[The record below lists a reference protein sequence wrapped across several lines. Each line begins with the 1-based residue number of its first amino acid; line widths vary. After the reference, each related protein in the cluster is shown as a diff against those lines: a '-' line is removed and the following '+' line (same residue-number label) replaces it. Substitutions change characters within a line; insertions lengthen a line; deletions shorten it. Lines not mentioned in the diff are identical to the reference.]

1 MSLKDQFGKDVL
13 LTGWGHSRFGKLT
26 DETLESLIVQVATEA
41 IGNAGIEAG
50 QIDEIYL
57 GQFNSGM
64 MPLAFPSSLALQVS
78 DQLANVPSTR
88 VENACASGSAAFQQ
102 GTKSL
107 LAGTAKT
114 VLVIGA
120 EKMTQAGA
128 DVVGAALLGADYD
141 MAGKASTTGFTG
153 LFAEVAK
160 HYGKRYGYG
169 NGKLGDV
176 LGTIAAKNHRNGVDN
191 PYAQLRKDLGEEFCR
206 TVSDKNPMVADPLR
220 RTDCSPV
227 SDGAA
232 AVVLSVAPTGGA
244 TAPVRLAGFGQAN
257 DFFPAERR
265 DPTEFA
271 ATRASWQRALGMAGV
286 GLEELDFAEVHD
298 CFTIAELL
306 MYEAMGLTERGQG
319 ARALEEGWVFKD
331 GKLPVNVSGGLKA
344 KGHPVG
350 ATGVS
355 QHVIAAMQLTGTAGA
370 HAVGQPA
377 PGSGAEHG
385 RRGHRQLRQRARS
398 RLESNEGAD
407 TAHLPAGMG
416 CICPAFVFPRLRGR
430 PSARLNSF
438 PAHPPQMRG
447 APMRATIIH
456 GPGDIRV
463 EDRDYPTL
471 QLPTDVIV
479 KVTASCVCG
488 SDLWP
493 YRGVKPTHKP
503 SAIGHEFIGTVES
516 IGEDVKD
523 LAVGDFVIAPFVV
536 SCGECPQCL
545 ERRHGRL
552 RPPRRLGRQG

>member
-26 DETLESLIVQVATEA
+26 EETLESLIVQVATEA
-41 IGNAGIEAG
+41 IANAGIEPG
-50 QIDEIYL
+50 QIDEVYL

-78 DQLANVPSTR
+78 EQLANVPSTR

-141 MAGKASTTGFTG
+141 MAGKPSTTGFTG

-160 HYGKRYGYG
+160 HYEKRYGTVS
-169 NGKLGDV
+169 DV
-176 LGTIAAKNHRNGVDN
+176 LGSIAAKNHRNGVDN

-265 DPTEFA
+265 DPTAFA
-271 ATRASWQRALGMAGV
+271 ATRASWQRALGMAGI
-286 GLEELDFAEVHD
+286 GLEDLDFAEVHD

-306 MYEAMGLTERGQG
+306 MYEVMGLTEPGQG
-319 ARALEEGWVFKD
+319 ARAIEEGWVFKD
-331 GKLPVNVSGGLKA
+331 GKFPVNVSGGLKA

-355 QHVIAAMQLTGTAGA
+355 QHVIAAMQLTGTAGDM
-370 HAVGQPA
+370 
-377 PGSGAEHG
+377 
-385 RRGHRQLRQRARS
+385 QLA
-398 RLESNEGAD
+398 A
-407 TAHLPAGMG
+407 
-416 CICPAFVFPRLRGR
+416 
-430 PSARLNSF
+430 
-438 PAHPPQMRG
+438 
-447 APMRATIIH
+447 
-456 GPGDIRV
+456 
-463 EDRDYPTL
+463 
-471 QLPTDVIV
+471 
-479 KVTASCVCG
+479 
-488 SDLWP
+488 
-493 YRGVKPTHKP
+493 
-503 SAIGHEFIGTVES
+503 
-516 IGEDVKD
+516 
-523 LAVGDFVIAPFVV
+523 
-536 SCGECPQCL
+536 
-545 ERRHGRL
+545 
-552 RPPRRLGRQG
+552 PRRAAVQNMGGVGIANYVSVLEAV

>member
-1 MSLKDQFGKDVL
+1 MSLKEQFGKDVL

-26 DETLESLIVQVATEA
+26 DETLESLIVQVATDA
-41 IGNAGIEAG
+41 ITNAGIEAG

-78 DQLANVPSTR
+78 PDLANVAATR

-160 HYGKRYGYG
+160 HYGKRYGASAG
-169 NGKLGDV
+169 NLSDV

-232 AVVLSVAPTGGA
+232 AVVLSTSPTGGA
-244 TAPVRLAGFGQAN
+244 TAPVRLAGFGHAN

-265 DPTEFA
+265 DPTAFA
-271 ATRASWQRALGMAGV
+271 ATRMSWQRALAMAGV
-286 GLEELDFAEVHD
+286 GLDDLDFAEVHD

-306 MYEAMGLTERGQG
+306 MYEAMGLTEPGEG
-319 ARALEEGWVFKD
+319 ARAVTEGWVFKD
-331 GKLPVNVSGGLKA
+331 GRLPVNVSGGLKA

-355 QHVIAAMQLTGTAGA
+355 QHVIAAMQLTGTAGDM
-370 HAVGQPA
+370 
-377 PGSGAEHG
+377 
-385 RRGHRQLRQRARS
+385 QLGRARRAAVQNMGGVGIANYVS
-398 RLESNEGAD
+398 VLE
-407 TAHLPAGMG
+407 
-416 CICPAFVFPRLRGR
+416 
-430 PSARLNSF
+430 
-438 PAHPPQMRG
+438 
-447 APMRATIIH
+447 
-456 GPGDIRV
+456 
-463 EDRDYPTL
+463 
-471 QLPTDVIV
+471 
-479 KVTASCVCG
+479 
-488 SDLWP
+488 
-493 YRGVKPTHKP
+493 
-503 SAIGHEFIGTVES
+503 
-516 IGEDVKD
+516 
-523 LAVGDFVIAPFVV
+523 AV
-536 SCGECPQCL
+536 
-545 ERRHGRL
+545 
-552 RPPRRLGRQG
+552 

>member
-26 DETLESLIVQVATEA
+26 EETLESLIVQVATEA
-41 IGNAGIEAG
+41 IGNAGIEPG

-78 DQLANVPSTR
+78 EQLANVPSTR

-141 MAGKASTTGFTG
+141 MAGKPSSTGFTG

-160 HYGKRYGYG
+160 HYEKRYGASAG
-169 NGKLGDV
+169 NLSDV

-191 PYAQLRKDLGEEFCR
+191 PYAQLRKDLGVEFCQ

-257 DFFPAERR
+257 DFFPTDRR
-265 DPTEFA
+265 DPTAFA

-286 GLEELDFAEVHD
+286 GLEDLDFAEVHD

-306 MYEAMGLTERGQG
+306 MYEAMGLTEPGQG
-319 ARALEEGWVFKD
+319 ARAVKEGWVFKD

-355 QHVIAAMQLTGTAGA
+355 QHVIAAMQLTGTAGDM
-370 HAVGQPA
+370 
-377 PGSGAEHG
+377 
-385 RRGHRQLRQRARS
+385 QLA
-398 RLESNEGAD
+398 A
-407 TAHLPAGMG
+407 
-416 CICPAFVFPRLRGR
+416 
-430 PSARLNSF
+430 
-438 PAHPPQMRG
+438 
-447 APMRATIIH
+447 
-456 GPGDIRV
+456 
-463 EDRDYPTL
+463 
-471 QLPTDVIV
+471 
-479 KVTASCVCG
+479 
-488 SDLWP
+488 
-493 YRGVKPTHKP
+493 
-503 SAIGHEFIGTVES
+503 
-516 IGEDVKD
+516 
-523 LAVGDFVIAPFVV
+523 
-536 SCGECPQCL
+536 
-545 ERRHGRL
+545 
-552 RPPRRLGRQG
+552 PRRAAVQNMGGVGIANYVSVLEAV

>member
-1 MSLKDQFGKDVL
+1 MSLKEQFGKDVL

-26 DETLESLIVQVATEA
+26 NETLESLIVQVATEA
-41 IGNAGIEAG
+41 IGNAGIEPG

-78 DQLANVPSTR
+78 DHLANVPATR

-120 EKMTQAGA
+120 EKMTHAGA

-141 MAGKASTTGFTG
+141 MAGQTSTTGFTG
-153 LFAEVAK
+153 LFADVAK
-160 HYGKRYGYG
+160 HYGKRYGPVS
-169 NGKLGDV
+169 DV
-176 LGTIAAKNHRNGVDN
+176 LGSIAAKNHRNGVDN

-232 AVVLSVAPTGGA
+232 AVVLSTSPTAGA
-244 TAPVRLAGFGQAN
+244 TAPVRLAGFGHAN

-265 DPTEFA
+265 DPTAFA
-271 ATRASWQRALGMAGV
+271 ATRVSWQRALGMAGV
-286 GLEELDFAEVHD
+286 GLVDLDFAEVHD

-306 MYEAMGLTERGQG
+306 MYEAMGLTEPGQG
-319 ARALEEGWVFKD
+319 ARAVQEGWVFKD
-331 GKLPVNVSGGLKA
+331 GKLPINVSGGLKA

-370 HAVGQPA
+370 M
-377 PGSGAEHG
+377 
-385 RRGHRQLRQRARS
+385 QL
-398 RLESNEGAD
+398 AD
-407 TAHLPAGMG
+407 
-416 CICPAFVFPRLRGR
+416 
-430 PSARLNSF
+430 
-438 PAHPPQMRG
+438 
-447 APMRATIIH
+447 
-456 GPGDIRV
+456 
-463 EDRDYPTL
+463 
-471 QLPTDVIV
+471 
-479 KVTASCVCG
+479 
-488 SDLWP
+488 
-493 YRGVKPTHKP
+493 
-503 SAIGHEFIGTVES
+503 
-516 IGEDVKD
+516 
-523 LAVGDFVIAPFVV
+523 
-536 SCGECPQCL
+536 
-545 ERRHGRL
+545 
-552 RPPRRLGRQG
+552 PRRAAVQNMGGVGIANYVSVLEAV

>member
-1 MSLKDQFGKDVL
+1 MSLKEQFGKDVL

-26 DETLESLIVQVATEA
+26 DETLESLIVQVASEA
-41 IGNAGIEAG
+41 IGNAGIEPG

-78 DQLANVPSTR
+78 EQLANVPSTR
-88 VENACASGSAAFQQ
+88 VENACASGSAAFHQ

-120 EKMTQAGA
+120 EKMTHAGA

-160 HYGKRYGYG
+160 HYGKRYGPVS
-169 NGKLGDV
+169 DV

-232 AVVLSVAPTGGA
+232 AVVLSVSPTGGA
-244 TAPVRLAGFGQAN
+244 TAPVRLAGFGHAN

-265 DPTEFA
+265 DPTAFA
-271 ATRASWQRALGMAGV
+271 ATRVSWQRALGMAGV
-286 GLEELDFAEVHD
+286 GLGDLDFAEVHD

-306 MYEAMGLTERGQG
+306 MYEAMGLTEPGQG
-319 ARALEEGWVFKD
+319 ARAIKEGWVFKD
-331 GKLPVNVSGGLKA
+331 GKLPINVSGGLKA

-355 QHVIAAMQLTGTAGA
+355 QHVIAAMQLTGTAG
-370 HAVGQPA
+370 GM
-377 PGSGAEHG
+377 
-385 RRGHRQLRQRARS
+385 QLA
-398 RLESNEGAD
+398 N
-407 TAHLPAGMG
+407 
-416 CICPAFVFPRLRGR
+416 
-430 PSARLNSF
+430 
-438 PAHPPQMRG
+438 
-447 APMRATIIH
+447 
-456 GPGDIRV
+456 
-463 EDRDYPTL
+463 
-471 QLPTDVIV
+471 
-479 KVTASCVCG
+479 
-488 SDLWP
+488 
-493 YRGVKPTHKP
+493 
-503 SAIGHEFIGTVES
+503 
-516 IGEDVKD
+516 
-523 LAVGDFVIAPFVV
+523 
-536 SCGECPQCL
+536 
-545 ERRHGRL
+545 
-552 RPPRRLGRQG
+552 PRRAAVQNMGGVGIANYVSVLEAV

>member
-1 MSLKDQFGKDVL
+1 MSLQEQFGKDVL
-13 LTGWGHSRFGKLT
+13 LTGWGHSPFGKLA

-41 IGNAGIEAG
+41 IANAGIEPG

-78 DQLANVPSTR
+78 PDLANVPATR

-120 EKMTQAGA
+120 EKMTHAGA
-128 DVVGAALLGADYD
+128 DVVGAGLLGADYD

-160 HYGKRYGYG
+160 HYGKRYGAG
-169 NGKLGDV
+169 NLGDV
-176 LGTIAAKNHRNGVDN
+176 LGSIAAKNHRNGVDN
-191 PYAQLRKDLGEEFCR
+191 PYAQLRKDLGEDFCR

-232 AVVLSVAPTGGA
+232 AVVLSVSPTGGA

-257 DFFPAERR
+257 DFFPAARR
-265 DPTEFA
+265 DPTAFA
-271 ATRASWQRALGMAGV
+271 ATRVSWQRAMAMAGV
-286 GLEELDFAEVHD
+286 ELADLDFAEVHD

-306 MYEAMGLTERGQG
+306 MYEAMGLTEPGKG
-319 ARALEEGWVFKD
+319 ARAIEEGWVFKD

-355 QHVIAAMQLTGTAGA
+355 QHVLAAMQLTGTAG
-370 HAVGQPA
+370 GM
-377 PGSGAEHG
+377 
-385 RRGHRQLRQRARS
+385 QLA
-398 RLESNEGAD
+398 N
-407 TAHLPAGMG
+407 
-416 CICPAFVFPRLRGR
+416 
-430 PSARLNSF
+430 
-438 PAHPPQMRG
+438 
-447 APMRATIIH
+447 
-456 GPGDIRV
+456 
-463 EDRDYPTL
+463 
-471 QLPTDVIV
+471 
-479 KVTASCVCG
+479 
-488 SDLWP
+488 
-493 YRGVKPTHKP
+493 
-503 SAIGHEFIGTVES
+503 
-516 IGEDVKD
+516 
-523 LAVGDFVIAPFVV
+523 
-536 SCGECPQCL
+536 
-545 ERRHGRL
+545 
-552 RPPRRLGRQG
+552 PRRAAVQNMGGVGIANYVSILEAV

>member
-1 MSLKDQFGKDVL
+1 MSLKEQFGKDVL

-26 DETLESLIVQVATEA
+26 DETLESLIVQVAAEA
-41 IGNAGIEAG
+41 ISSAGIEPG

-78 DQLANVPSTR
+78 EQLANVPSTR

-120 EKMTQAGA
+120 EKMTHAGA

-141 MAGKASTTGFTG
+141 MAGQASTTGFTG
-153 LFAEVAK
+153 LFADVAK
-160 HYGKRYGYG
+160 HYEKRYGPVS
-169 NGKLGDV
+169 DV
-176 LGTIAAKNHRNGVDN
+176 LGSIAAKNHRNGVDN

-232 AVVLSVAPTGGA
+232 AVVLSTSPTGGA
-244 TAPVRLAGFGQAN
+244 TAPVRLAGFGHAN

-265 DPTEFA
+265 DPTAFA
-271 ATRASWQRALGMAGV
+271 ATRASWQRALAMAGV
-286 GLEELDFAEVHD
+286 ALKDLDFAEVHD

-306 MYEAMGLTERGQG
+306 MYESMGLAQPGEG

-331 GKLPVNVSGGLKA
+331 GKLPINVSGGLKA

-355 QHVIAAMQLTGTAGA
+355 QHVIAAMQLTGTAG
-370 HAVGQPA
+370 
-377 PGSGAEHG
+377 SM
-385 RRGHRQLRQRARS
+385 QLA
-398 RLESNEGAD
+398 N
-407 TAHLPAGMG
+407 
-416 CICPAFVFPRLRGR
+416 
-430 PSARLNSF
+430 
-438 PAHPPQMRG
+438 
-447 APMRATIIH
+447 
-456 GPGDIRV
+456 
-463 EDRDYPTL
+463 
-471 QLPTDVIV
+471 
-479 KVTASCVCG
+479 
-488 SDLWP
+488 
-493 YRGVKPTHKP
+493 
-503 SAIGHEFIGTVES
+503 
-516 IGEDVKD
+516 
-523 LAVGDFVIAPFVV
+523 
-536 SCGECPQCL
+536 
-545 ERRHGRL
+545 
-552 RPPRRLGRQG
+552 PRRAAVQNMGGVGIANYVSVLEAV

>member
-1 MSLKDQFGKDVL
+1 MSLKEQFGKDVL
-13 LTGWGHSRFGKLT
+13 LTGWGHSRFGKLSE
-26 DETLESLIVQVATEA
+26 ETLESLIVQVATEA
-41 IGNAGIEAG
+41 IGNAGIEPG

-160 HYGKRYGYG
+160 HYGKRYGDG
-169 NGKLGDV
+169 NGKLGYV

-191 PYAQLRKDLGEEFCR
+191 PYAQLRKDLGEDFCR

-271 ATRASWQRALGMAGV
+271 ATRASWQRALAMAGV
-286 GLEELDFAEVHD
+286 GLDDLDFAEVHD

-331 GKLPVNVSGGLKA
+331 GRLPVNVSGGLKA

-355 QHVIAAMQLTGTAGA
+355 QHVIAAMQLTGTAGDM
-370 HAVGQPA
+370 
-377 PGSGAEHG
+377 
-385 RRGHRQLRQRARS
+385 QL
-398 RLESNEGAD
+398 
-407 TAHLPAGMG
+407 
-416 CICPAFVFPRLRGR
+416 
-430 PSARLNSF
+430 
-438 PAHPPQMRG
+438 
-447 APMRATIIH
+447 
-456 GPGDIRV
+456 
-463 EDRDYPTL
+463 
-471 QLPTDVIV
+471 
-479 KVTASCVCG
+479 AS
-488 SDLWP
+488 
-493 YRGVKPTHKP
+493 
-503 SAIGHEFIGTVES
+503 
-516 IGEDVKD
+516 
-523 LAVGDFVIAPFVV
+523 
-536 SCGECPQCL
+536 
-545 ERRHGRL
+545 
-552 RPPRRLGRQG
+552 PRRAAVQNMGGVGIANYVSVLEAV

>member
-26 DETLESLIVQVATEA
+26 DETLESLIVQVATDA
-41 IGNAGIEAG
+41 IGNAGIEPG

-78 DQLANVPSTR
+78 EQLANVPSTR

-141 MAGKASTTGFTG
+141 MAGKPSSTGFTG

-160 HYGKRYGYG
+160 HYGKRYGAG
-169 NGKLGDV
+169 SAPGSLGDV

-206 TVSDKNPMVADPLR
+206 TVSEKNPMVADPLR

-257 DFFPAERR
+257 DFFPADRR

-271 ATRASWQRALGMAGV
+271 ATRASWQRALAMAGV
-286 GLEELDFAEVHD
+286 GLEDLDFAEVHD

-306 MYEAMGLTERGQG
+306 MYEAMGLTEPGQG

-355 QHVIAAMQLTGTAGA
+355 QHVIAAMQLTGTAGDM
-370 HAVGQPA
+370 
-377 PGSGAEHG
+377 
-385 RRGHRQLRQRARS
+385 QL
-398 RLESNEGAD
+398 
-407 TAHLPAGMG
+407 
-416 CICPAFVFPRLRGR
+416 
-430 PSARLNSF
+430 
-438 PAHPPQMRG
+438 
-447 APMRATIIH
+447 
-456 GPGDIRV
+456 
-463 EDRDYPTL
+463 
-471 QLPTDVIV
+471 
-479 KVTASCVCG
+479 AS
-488 SDLWP
+488 
-493 YRGVKPTHKP
+493 
-503 SAIGHEFIGTVES
+503 
-516 IGEDVKD
+516 
-523 LAVGDFVIAPFVV
+523 
-536 SCGECPQCL
+536 
-545 ERRHGRL
+545 
-552 RPPRRLGRQG
+552 PRRAAVQNMGGVGIANYVSVLEAV

>member
-1 MSLKDQFGKDVL
+1 MSLKEQFGKDVL

-26 DETLESLIVQVATEA
+26 DETLESLIVQVAAEA
-41 IGNAGIEAG
+41 IGNAGIEPG
-50 QIDEIYL
+50 QLDEIYL

-78 DQLANVPSTR
+78 EQLANVPSTR

-120 EKMTQAGA
+120 EKMTHAGA

-141 MAGKASTTGFTG
+141 MAGKPSTTGFTG

-160 HYGKRYGYG
+160 HYEKRYGPVS
-169 NGKLGDV
+169 DV

-257 DFFPAERR
+257 DFFPADRR
-265 DPTEFA
+265 DPTAFA
-271 ATRASWQRALGMAGV
+271 ATRVSWQRALAMVGV
-286 GLEELDFAEVHD
+286 GLEDLDFAEVHD

-306 MYEAMGLTERGQG
+306 MYEAMGLTEPGQG
-319 ARALEEGWVFKD
+319 ARAVAEGWVFKD
-331 GKLPVNVSGGLKA
+331 GKLPINVSGGLKA

-355 QHVIAAMQLTGTAGA
+355 QHVIAAMQLTGTAGDMQLA
-370 HAVGQPA
+370 TARRAAVQNMGGVGIA
-377 PGSGAEHG
+377 NYVSV
-385 RRGHRQLRQRARS
+385 
-398 RLESNEGAD
+398 LE
-407 TAHLPAGMG
+407 
-416 CICPAFVFPRLRGR
+416 
-430 PSARLNSF
+430 
-438 PAHPPQMRG
+438 
-447 APMRATIIH
+447 
-456 GPGDIRV
+456 
-463 EDRDYPTL
+463 
-471 QLPTDVIV
+471 
-479 KVTASCVCG
+479 
-488 SDLWP
+488 
-493 YRGVKPTHKP
+493 
-503 SAIGHEFIGTVES
+503 AI
-516 IGEDVKD
+516 
-523 LAVGDFVIAPFVV
+523 
-536 SCGECPQCL
+536 
-545 ERRHGRL
+545 
-552 RPPRRLGRQG
+552 

>member
-1 MSLKDQFGKDVL
+1 MSLREQFGKDVL

-41 IGNAGIEAG
+41 IGNAGIEPG

-78 DQLANVPSTR
+78 EQLAHVPSTR

-120 EKMTQAGA
+120 EKMTHAGA

-141 MAGKASTTGFTG
+141 MAGKSSTTGFTG

-160 HYGKRYGYG
+160 HYEKRYGDG
-169 NGKLGDV
+169 SGQSGSGKLGDV

-232 AVVLSVAPTGGA
+232 AVVLSLAPTGGA

-265 DPTEFA
+265 NPTAFA
-271 ATRASWQRALGMAGV
+271 ATRASWQRALAMAGV
-286 GLEELDFAEVHD
+286 GLEDLDFAEVHD

-306 MYEAMGLTERGQG
+306 MYEAMGLTEPGQG
-319 ARALEEGWVFKD
+319 ARALQEGWVFKD

-355 QHVIAAMQLTGTAGA
+355 QHVIAAMQLTGTAGDM
-370 HAVGQPA
+370 
-377 PGSGAEHG
+377 
-385 RRGHRQLRQRARS
+385 QL
-398 RLESNEGAD
+398 
-407 TAHLPAGMG
+407 
-416 CICPAFVFPRLRGR
+416 
-430 PSARLNSF
+430 
-438 PAHPPQMRG
+438 
-447 APMRATIIH
+447 
-456 GPGDIRV
+456 
-463 EDRDYPTL
+463 
-471 QLPTDVIV
+471 
-479 KVTASCVCG
+479 AS
-488 SDLWP
+488 
-493 YRGVKPTHKP
+493 
-503 SAIGHEFIGTVES
+503 
-516 IGEDVKD
+516 
-523 LAVGDFVIAPFVV
+523 
-536 SCGECPQCL
+536 
-545 ERRHGRL
+545 
-552 RPPRRLGRQG
+552 PRRAAVQNMGGVGIANYVSVLEAI

>member
-41 IGNAGIEAG
+41 IGNAGIEPG

-141 MAGKASTTGFTG
+141 MAGKASSTGFTG

-160 HYGKRYGYG
+160 HYGKRYGAG
-169 NGKLGDV
+169 STLGSLGDV

-191 PYAQLRKDLGEEFCR
+191 PYAQLRKDLGEDFCR

-355 QHVIAAMQLTGTAGA
+355 QHVIAAMQLTGTAGDM
-370 HAVGQPA
+370 
-377 PGSGAEHG
+377 
-385 RRGHRQLRQRARS
+385 QL
-398 RLESNEGAD
+398 
-407 TAHLPAGMG
+407 
-416 CICPAFVFPRLRGR
+416 
-430 PSARLNSF
+430 
-438 PAHPPQMRG
+438 
-447 APMRATIIH
+447 
-456 GPGDIRV
+456 
-463 EDRDYPTL
+463 
-471 QLPTDVIV
+471 
-479 KVTASCVCG
+479 AS
-488 SDLWP
+488 
-493 YRGVKPTHKP
+493 
-503 SAIGHEFIGTVES
+503 
-516 IGEDVKD
+516 
-523 LAVGDFVIAPFVV
+523 
-536 SCGECPQCL
+536 
-545 ERRHGRL
+545 
-552 RPPRRLGRQG
+552 PRRAAVQNMGGVGIANYVSVLEAV